1 MNPQTRTRTLAISAV
16 ALVVTVALIYW
27 GYSAYKKKRDA
38 NQAVVA
44 LVTDTGVRLRDALGI
59 ETAPT
64 TTDRAR
70 FLRKL
75 DEHAATADHNLQRSK
90 QVGAASD
97 QALADAADDYLLTAR
112 EILKRHADSYRYRL
126 LLAEST
132 QALHG
137 HMRAD
142 NRTGAWVQEAV
153 KAKERVSKDYRGYS
167 LAASTLDKLLESF
180 AASQMK
186 IVPYVEPR
194 LLIQA
199 TLVAE
204 ARKRVQDDLR
214 QTTAEIEKLR
224 QIEAFR

>member
-1 MNPQTRTRTLAISAV
+1 MTPQTRTRTLAIAAV
-16 ALVVTVALIYW
+16 ALVVAVALIYW
-27 GYSAYKKKRDA
+27 GYSAHKKKREA

-59 ETAPT
+59 ETAPP
-64 TTDRAR
+64 TTDRTR
-70 FLRKL
+70 FLKKL
-75 DEHAATADHNLQRSK
+75 DEHAATADHNLQTSK
-90 QVGAASD
+90 RVGAASD

-132 QALHG
+132 QALRG

-153 KAKERVSKDYRGYS
+153 KAKERVNKDFRGYS
-167 LAASTLDKLLESF
+167 LAASTLDKLLATF

-194 LLIQA
+194 MLIQE

-204 ARKRVQDDLR
+204 ARKRVQEDSR
-214 QTTAEIEKLR
+214 QIAAEIEKITLP
-224 QIEAFR
+224 EAFR